1 MHNLL
6 WQEPKQRTS
15 FSVKLSLRELD
26 ILEFFSLPQMSE
38 DKTDKVKI
46 KAAESFE
53 HDKQNIS
60 WLKKGKLLRVISYC
74 FVFRHFFFLK
84 KI

>member
-1 MHNLL
+1 
-6 WQEPKQRTS
+6 
-15 FSVKLSLRELD
+15 
-26 ILEFFSLPQMSE
+26 MSE

-60 WLKKGKLLRVISYC
+60 WLKKGKLLWVISYW
-74 FVFRHFFFLK
+74 FVFRYFSFFLK
-84 KI
+84 KKKKKHYRLEYGLKFLP

>member
-6 WQEPKQRTS
+6 WQESKQRTF

-26 ILEFFSLPQMSE
+26 ILKFFSLPQMSE

-46 KAAESFE
+46 KPAESFE

-60 WLKKGKLLRVISYC
+60 WLKKGKL
-74 FVFRHFFFLK
+74 H
-84 KI
+84 